1 MIRCQELISIAKTL
15 KLDKCSETQ
24 DYFQQKKKWKENFI
38 VMENCNIYW
47 WWMKLFDKKNNSVL
61 ALNRYRLTEQRGI
74 KISHIPFNR
83 SITPSL
89 IKIAI
94 K

>member
-24 DYFQQKKKWKENFI
+24 DYFKQKKKWKENFI

-47 WWMKLFDKKNNSVL
+47 WWTKLFDKK
-61 ALNRYRLTEQRGI
+61 
-74 KISHIPFNR
+74 K
-83 SITPSL
+83 
-89 IKIAI
+89 
-94 K
+94 